1 MLVCSYS
8 YQFDSVVR
16 VSVLLELLAVI
27 YICVFLA
34 TSLDVDDPATSP
46 VTAFAC
52 AVCMYVCVM
61 TSGVEPVSQCIF
73 GLRVCSLYYC

>member
-34 TSLDVDDPATSP
+34 TSLDIDDPATSP

-52 AVCMYVCVM
+52 AVYCVCV
-61 TSGVEPVSQCIF
+61 CDD
-73 GLRVCSLYYC
+73 LRS